1 MKFFVLVLDMA
12 KKTKKSNF
20 ETAIVDHVR
29 RERNKRNITQP
40 YLALL
45 LDVTDGYIGQIESHK
60 SPSKYT
66 LDQLNKIALDFGC
79 SPKDFM
85 PDKGITEAE
94 QQ

>member
-1 MKFFVLVLDMA
+1 MA

-20 ETAIVDHVR
+20 ETAVVDNVR
-29 RERNKRNITQP
+29 RERNKRNVTQP
-40 YLALL
+40 ALALL
-45 LDVTDGYIGQIESHK
+45 LEVTDGYIGQIESHK

-85 PDKGITEAE
+85 PDLGVIEPEDQKD
-94 QQ
+94 

>member
-1 MKFFVLVLDMA
+1 M
-12 KKTKKSNF
+12 
-20 ETAIVDHVR
+20 AIVDNVR
-29 RERNKRNITQP
+29 RERNKRNVTQP

-45 LDVTDGYIGQIESHK
+45 LEVTDGYIGQIESPR

-85 PDKGITEAE
+85 PDKGVIEN
-94 QQ
+94 